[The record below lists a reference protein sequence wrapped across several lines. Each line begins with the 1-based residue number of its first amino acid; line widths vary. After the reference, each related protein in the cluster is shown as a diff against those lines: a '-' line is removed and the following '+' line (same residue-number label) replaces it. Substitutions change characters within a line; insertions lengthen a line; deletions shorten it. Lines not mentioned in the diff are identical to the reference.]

1 MELPV
6 RSLELNPRHGLLHNL
21 GGMLATRPQD
31 PLIDATIEQLYET
44 ALLQDGLHPDPA
56 AMADRLLLLMEAA
69 TAGTGTG
76 GSGPATPGEAA
87 DAEKPSAEADENAFD
102 ESGDRG

>member
-6 RSLELNPRHGLLHNL
+6 RTLELNPRHALLHNL
-21 GGMLATRPQD
+21 GGMLAARPQD

-69 TAGTGTG
+69 TAGAS
-76 GSGPATPGEAA
+76 SGAGKMAAGESDA
-87 DAEKPSAEADENAFD
+87 DAAAAEADEDAFD
-102 ESGDRG
+102 ESSGSG